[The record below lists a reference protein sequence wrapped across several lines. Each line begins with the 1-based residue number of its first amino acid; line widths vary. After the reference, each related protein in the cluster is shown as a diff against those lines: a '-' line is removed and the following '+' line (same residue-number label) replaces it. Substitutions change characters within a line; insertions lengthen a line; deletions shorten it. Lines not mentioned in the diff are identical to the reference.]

1 MGRNRS
7 LFCDQTL
14 CYSENCRAKMKPKQ
28 KPLYEVDWQGGVYG
42 KAMAQEA
49 CSCARLFLGTTG
61 PGHWHSEFQSV
72 VPQHY

>member
-1 MGRNRS
+1 
-7 LFCDQTL
+7 
-14 CYSENCRAKMKPKQ
+14 MKPKQ